1 MQQLLPLIVII
12 CYNAYNAYARED
24 IAGYITTCAPQGPLG
39 DCGFGI
45 WNDNTC
51 ECNCIKPYCFDELYQ
66 SCVAQGSCRNPFEG
80 CTPYLNCPYY
90 YNPAGNCDSSPD
102 IYPGVYTV
110 FWDADSCCRANFPSE
125 VSTCVAAA
133 VDTSEPTLAPTSLAP
148 VPVSKELLSI
158 PPIPMKLLN
167 LTAPLQQLEEDQR
180 RALEEIIINTTTN
193 EIESELNAI
202 IKSMKVS
209 TSANLEDGYKEFSF
223 ELHPMVIIP
232 ADTTNSVQDIRASI
246 LNILNNQNSNIAS
259 QLEELFG
266 QDIYLSI
273 PSIHSSD
280 DVEDSNNLLTIVLA
294 SVLSVVLV
302 LMCVGLMIRRR
313 GKRRN
318 ESSTMQ
324 IVAADNNQIVAVY
337 DKSAGSS
344 PPQHHTQ
351 TANESRAS
359 FRAHEAD
366 DGYDGGNSSYNM
378 NSAFN
383 ESDFSFPTT
392 DSSKEEGNSV
402 LGLLYY
408 EGPDSS
414 ESEEDGH
421 QSRAASRASRR
432 SRRSNISKK
441 SKPAGKSRASATEK
455 SRKSNRRFPLQK
467 LDEST
472 EYRHSK
478 KRDPDGFDGS
488 TIMSGSQ
495 SRQGSTFVYRG
506 GSLSPTNAPS
516 IAGDSL
522 VSDTYPPMR
531 PAGVESVASAAAAP
545 SIATI
550 HSTKRACKGS
560 MTRDPPGYDSY
571 SKRNSRGM
579 SMRTDAYSVSVN
591 STGEDTSDLCNQP
604 EVKF

>member
-1 MQQLLPLIVII
+1 
-12 CYNAYNAYARED
+12 
-24 IAGYITTCAPQGPLG
+24 
-39 DCGFGI
+39 
-45 WNDNTC
+45 
-51 ECNCIKPYCFDELYQ
+51 
-66 SCVAQGSCRNPFEG
+66 
-80 CTPYLNCPYY
+80 
-90 YNPAGNCDSSPD
+90 
-102 IYPGVYTV
+102 
-110 FWDADSCCRANFPSE
+110 
-125 VSTCVAAA
+125 
-133 VDTSEPTLAPTSLAP
+133 
-148 VPVSKELLSI
+148 
-158 PPIPMKLLN
+158 
-167 LTAPLQQLEEDQR
+167 
-180 RALEEIIINTTTN
+180 
-193 EIESELNAI
+193 
-202 IKSMKVS
+202 MKVS
-209 TSANLEDGYKEFSF
+209 KSTNIEDGHNEFSF
-223 ELHPMVIIP
+223 ELHPIVIIP
-232 ADTTNSVQDIRASI
+232 ADTSNSVQDIRASI
-246 LNILNNQNSNIAS
+246 LNILSNQNSNIAS

-273 PSIHSSD
+273 PSIQSSD

-302 LMCVGLMIRRR
+302 LICVGLMIRRR

-318 ESSTMQ
+318 EISTMQ

-344 PPQHHTQ
+344 PLQHHTK
-351 TANESRAS
+351 TADDSRPS

-414 ESEEDGH
+414 ESEEDGR

-432 SRRSNISKK
+432 SRRSNQSKK
-441 SKPAGKSRASATEK
+441 SKPTGKSRARASAIEK

-467 LDEST
+467 LDERT

-495 SRQGSTFVYRG
+495 SRQGSTFIYRG
-506 GSLSPTNAPS
+506 GSLSPTNAPSIS

-550 HSTKRACKGS
+550 HSTKRASNGS
-560 MTRDPPGYDSY
+560 ITRDPPGYDSY
-571 SKRNSRGM
+571 SKRKSSSRGM

-591 STGEDTSDLCNQP
+591 STGEHTSDLCNQP

>member
-1 MQQLLPLIVII
+1 MQLLPLIVII

-66 SCVAQGSCRNPFEG
+66 SCVAQGSCHNPFED

-90 YNPAGNCDSSPD
+90 YNPAGKCDSSPD
-102 IYPGVYTV
+102 IYPGVFTV

-133 VDTSEPTLAPTSLAP
+133 VETSEPTLAPTSLAP

-158 PPIPMKLLN
+158 PPIPMKLVN
-167 LTAPLQQLEEDQR
+167 LTVPLQLEEDQQ

-202 IKSMKVS
+202 IQSMKVS
-209 TSANLEDGYKEFSF
+209 TSKNLEDGYKELSF
-223 ELHPMVIIP
+223 ELHPIVIIP

-273 PSIHSSD
+273 PSIQSSD

-318 ESSTMQ
+318 ELSTMQ
-324 IVAADNNQIVAVY
+324 IVAADINQIVAVY

-344 PPQHHTQ
+344 PLQHHTQ
-351 TANESRAS
+351 TANESRPS
-359 FRAHEAD
+359 FRTHEAD
-366 DGYDGGNSSYNM
+366 DGYDGGNSSYTM

-383 ESDFSFPTT
+383 ESDFSFPAT

-408 EGPDSS
+408 EGPGSS
-414 ESEEDGH
+414 ESEEDMH

-432 SRRSNISKK
+432 SRRSSKSNK

-455 SRKSNRRFPLQK
+455 SRQSNRRFPLQK

-472 EYRHSK
+472 EYRYSK

-579 SMRTDAYSVSVN
+579 SIRTDACSVSVN
-591 STGEDTSDLCNQP
+591 STGEHTSDPCNQP

>member
-1 MQQLLPLIVII
+1 M
-12 CYNAYNAYARED
+12 
-24 IAGYITTCAPQGPLG
+24 
-39 DCGFGI
+39 
-45 WNDNTC
+45 
-51 ECNCIKPYCFDELYQ
+51 
-66 SCVAQGSCRNPFEG
+66 
-80 CTPYLNCPYY
+80 
-90 YNPAGNCDSSPD
+90 
-102 IYPGVYTV
+102 V

-125 VSTCVAAA
+125 LSTCVAAA
-133 VDTSEPTLAPTSLAP
+133 VETSEPTLAPTSLAP
-148 VPVSKELLSI
+148 VPISKELLSI
-158 PPIPMKLLN
+158 PPIPMKLVN
-167 LTAPLQQLEEDQR
+167 LTVPLQLEEDQR

-202 IKSMKVS
+202 IQSMKVS
-209 TSANLEDGYKEFSF
+209 TSTNLEDGHKELSF
-223 ELHPMVIIP
+223 ELHPIVIIS

-246 LNILNNQNSNIAS
+246 LNILNIHNSNIAS

-273 PSIHSSD
+273 PSIKSID
-280 DVEDSNNLLTIVLA
+280 DVEDSNNPLTIVLA

-302 LMCVGLMIRRR
+302 LLCVGLMIRRR
-313 GKRRN
+313 GKRRK
-318 ESSTMQ
+318 ELSTMQ

-344 PPQHHTQ
+344 PLQHHTQ
-351 TANESRAS
+351 TANESKPS

-408 EGPDSS
+408 EGPGSS
-414 ESEEDGH
+414 ESEEDMH
-421 QSRAASRASRR
+421 QSRAVSRASRR
-432 SRRSNISKK
+432 SRRSNKSKK

-550 HSTKRACKGS
+550 HSTKRASNGS

-571 SKRNSRGM
+571 RKRNSRGM

-591 STGEDTSDLCNQP
+591 STGEHTSDLCNQP